1 MIEQPPLLERRVG
14 HDRDISVKAPGHQ
27 IVLDAA
33 QCEIIENLVGRNLCA
48 AVKSPKLD
56 HVHHV
61 EITDAPITNFAGIDE
76 SGKGVHRFLQWYVAA
91 PVKQI
96 EIEAIC
102 PEAPQAM
109 LARSDCPGFGR
120 IFGEDLADKE

>member
-1 MIEQPPLLERRVG
+1 MIEQPPLLERRIG

-33 QCEIIENLVGRNLCA
+33 PCEIIENLVGRNLCA

-61 EITDAPITNFAGIDE
+61 EITDAPITNFSGIDE
-76 SGKGVHRFLQWYVAA
+76 RGKGVERFLQWYVAA
-91 PVKQI
+91 PVQQI
-96 EIEAIC
+96 KIESVCSYASQAIV
-102 PEAPQAM
+102 
-109 LARSDCPGFGR
+109 AR
-120 IFGEDLADKE
+120 